1 MLALGVLDPARKIA
15 ECLDARLVNMRFIKP
30 LDEDLALAARH
41 RALVTIEENVTLGG
55 AGTAVAQL
63 LAAEAQPLPLLQIG
77 IRHPIIEHGSR
88 ESCLAAA
95 GLDLAGLS
103 TRIEHCRASQCE
115 RDASAW
121 RVELRSCDQHA

>member
-1 MLALGVLDPARKIA
+1 MLAFGVLDPARKIA
-15 ECLDARLVNMRFIKP
+15 ERLLVNMRFIKP

-77 IRHPIIEHGSR
+77 IPHPFIEHGSR

-95 GLDLAGLS
+95 GLYLAGLS
-103 TRIEHCRASQCE
+103 TRIEHWRASQCE

-121 RVELRSCDQHA
+121 RVELRSYDQHA